1 MNHKT
6 FFWFFL
12 PTALAMIL
20 FIALPLTSIVS
31 QSLHTPHDQ
40 VLLVVETCDPFG
52 CKTST
57 SIDHEATQQLKDEK
71 PLGKWVGLNIYFDR
85 GHLAVQEVS
94 KLWEGKES
102 ISDFFANIKN
112 LPFYRAMGF
121 TLTFTFV
128 VTPLV
133 ILFGFIIA
141 LAVNAV
147 NRQLKGFLVFF
158 SLLPFIVTPLV
169 GSLIL
174 FWMIDS
180 RGIIGTALQ
189 FIFENPELS
198 LKASTGLTWI
208 TLIVYGVWH
217 AAPFAFIVFYA
228 GLQTVPKETLES
240 AMIDGATRFQQ
251 IIHVIVPHLS
261 PLVAFVALMQL
272 MDNFRVFEPIIG
284 FNAEAHATSL
294 SWIIFNDLGGETRLL
309 SSAATS
315 SVLTII
321 GVSIL
326 LLPVLVRTWREFN
339 PSN

>member
-12 PTALAMIL
+12 PTALAMLL

-31 QSLHTPHDQ
+31 QSLHTPHDK
-40 VLLVVETCDPFG
+40 VLLTIETCDPFG
-52 CKTST
+52 CKSST
-57 SIDHEATQQLKDEK
+57 SVDHEATQKLKEEK
-71 PLGKWVGLNIYFDR
+71 PLGKLVGLKIYFDR
-85 GHLAVQEVS
+85 GHLAINEVAEFWKNKTS
-94 KLWEGKES
+94 M
-102 ISDFFANIKN
+102 SDFFSSLKN

-121 TLTFTFV
+121 TLAFTFV

-147 NRQLKGFLVFF
+147 NRHLKGVLVFF

-198 LKASTGLTWI
+198 LKASTVLTWI
-208 TLIVYGVWH
+208 TLIVYGIWH

-240 AMIDGATRFQQ
+240 AMIDGASRFQQ
-251 IIHVIVPHLS
+251 VVHVIVPHLS

-294 SWIIFNDLGGETRLL
+294 SWIIYNDLGGETRLL

-326 LLPVLVRTWREFN
+326 LMPVLVRTWREFK

>member
-52 CKTST
+52 CKSST

-71 PLGKWVGLNIYFDR
+71 PLGKWVGLNIYLDR

-94 KLWEGKES
+94 ELWEGKET
-102 ISDFFANIKN
+102 ISGFFANLKN

-174 FWMIDS
+174 F
-180 RGIIGTALQ
+180 
-189 FIFENPELS
+189 
-198 LKASTGLTWI
+198 
-208 TLIVYGVWH
+208 
-217 AAPFAFIVFYA
+217 
-228 GLQTVPKETLES
+228 
-240 AMIDGATRFQQ
+240 
-251 IIHVIVPHLS
+251 
-261 PLVAFVALMQL
+261 
-272 MDNFRVFEPIIG
+272 
-284 FNAEAHATSL
+284 
-294 SWIIFNDLGGETRLL
+294 
-309 SSAATS
+309 
-315 SVLTII
+315 
-321 GVSIL
+321 
-326 LLPVLVRTWREFN
+326 
-339 PSN
+339 

>member
-12 PTALAMIL
+12 PTALAMLL

-31 QSLHTPHDQ
+31 QSLHTPHHK
-40 VLLVVETCDPFG
+40 VLLTIETCDPFG
-52 CKTST
+52 CKSST
-57 SIDHEATQQLKDEK
+57 SVDHEATQKLKEEK
-71 PLGKWVGLNIYFDR
+71 PLGKLVGLKIYFDR
-85 GHLAVQEVS
+85 GHLAINEVAEFWKNKTS
-94 KLWEGKES
+94 M
-102 ISDFFANIKN
+102 SDFFSSLKN

-121 TLTFTFV
+121 TLAFTFV

-147 NRQLKGFLVFF
+147 NRHLKGVLVFF

-208 TLIVYGVWH
+208 TLIVYGIWH

-240 AMIDGATRFQQ
+240 AMIDGASRFQQ
-251 IIHVIVPHLS
+251 VVHVIVPHLS

-294 SWIIFNDLGGETRLL
+294 SWIIYNDLGGETRLL

-326 LLPVLVRTWREFN
+326 LMPVLVRTWREFK

>member
-52 CKTST
+52 CKSST

-71 PLGKWVGLNIYFDR
+71 PLGKWVGLNIYLDR

-94 KLWEGKES
+94 ELWEGKES

-198 LKASTGLTWI
+198 LKASTGLTWA

-251 IIHVIVPHLS
+251 IIHVVVPHLS